1 MLLCNI
7 VFAPLSSA
15 PGAKKTQEKIG
26 GGGGGGGGAYR
37 EPSLAM
43 TIMFVSAA
51 GSQSCYTLVIYRF
64 ESITKNQ

>member
-26 GGGGGGGGAYR
+26 GGGGGGGGGGLSR
-37 EPSLAM
+37 TKSGHDDN
-43 TIMFVSAA
+43 VCVCS
-51 GSQSCYTLVIYRF
+51 R
-64 ESITKNQ
+64 ITELLHSGYL